1 MNNVTD
7 LKKQLNR
14 LVFPIL
20 LETLLTFLLGG
31 VDTFMLSQYSDDAV
45 AAVGMDN
52 QILQLV
58 FLLFTII
65 NAGTSVLCSQY
76 FGAKLQDRFVAVSGV
91 ALLLNLTI
99 GLLSS
104 LCLFSFAGTILSLM
118 GLRPELMTEGI
129 PYLQIVGGFAFAQA
143 ITTTISAILRSAN
156 KPIYPMMVIVVVNI
170 LNIIGN
176 YTLIFGKFGMPAL
189 GAEGAAI
196 STSISRTVSMIMLI
210 MMLQRKLIP
219 RFPLR
224 LFRPFPYHEM
234 RKLLKIGLPSAGE
247 NISYNLQQLVLI
259 YFINM
264 IGNEALAARIYVGN
278 IVMFVYL
285 YAICIAQGSSIMVGH
300 LTGMEK
306 NRASYVMGKFTW
318 HRGSVVSMFFS
329 VLCALCGPL
338 ITDYLTDNQEIAQLV
353 CWCFWVDVLLEIG
366 KCINIWATNTLR
378 ATGDI
383 FFPFYVGI
391 IVQWIVGVGFG
402 YLFGIVFGFGLVG
415 MWFAFV
421 LDENIRGIIFVQRWN
436 SLKWIGKGFVK

>member
-1 MNNVTD
+1 MNNSIG

-14 LVFPIL
+14 LVMPIL

-31 VDTFMLSQYSDDAV
+31 VDTFMLSQHSDDAV

-52 QILQLV
+52 QILSLI

-76 FGAKLQDRFVAVSGV
+76 FGANLHNRFIKVSGV
-91 ALLLNLTI
+91 ALVMNLTVGVLSSI
-99 GLLSS
+99 GLF
-104 LCLFSFAGTILSLM
+104 CFAGPILQLM
-118 GLRPELMTEGI
+118 GLNERLMVDGV

-143 ITTTISAILRSAN
+143 LTTTISAILRSAN
-156 KPIYPMMVIVVVNI
+156 KPIYPMIVIVVVNI

-176 YTLIFGKFGMPAL
+176 YTLIFGKFGLPAL

-196 STSISRTVSMIMLI
+196 STSISRTVSMILLI
-210 MMLQRKLIP
+210 VMLQKKLIP
-219 RFPLR
+219 SFPLR
-224 LFRPFPYHEM
+224 LFRPFPFQEM

-247 NISYNLQQLVLI
+247 NISYNLQQLVII

-264 IGNEALAARIYVGN
+264 IGTEALTARIYIGN
-278 IVMFVYL
+278 VVMFVYL

-300 LTGMEK
+300 LTGVEK
-306 NRASYVMGKFTW
+306 TQASYVIGKFSW
-318 HRGSVVSMFFS
+318 HRGALVSITFS
-329 VLCALCGPL
+329 ILCALCGPF
-338 ITDYLTDNQEIAQLV
+338 IADFLTDNEEIRSLII
-353 CWCFWVDVLLEIG
+353 WCFWVDVLLEIG

-383 FFPFYVGI
+383 FYPFYLGI

-402 YLFGIVFGFGLVG
+402 YLFGIVCGFGLIG

-421 LDENIRGIIFVQRWN
+421 LDENIRGVLFVRRWN
-436 SLKWIGKGFVK
+436 NFKWVGKGFVH

>member
-1 MNNVTD
+1 M
-7 LKKQLNR
+7 KGR
-14 LVFPIL
+14 LGKLVLPIFI
-20 LETLLTFLLGG
+20 ETALVMLLGV
-31 VDTFMLSQYSDDAV
+31 VDTIMLSQHSDNSV
-45 AAVGMDN
+45 AAVGVVN
-52 QILQLV
+52 QIVNLAVLV
-58 FLLFTII
+58 FQVISF
-65 NAGTSVLCSQY
+65 GTTVLCSQY
-76 FGAKLQDRFVAVSGV
+76 LGAGLKERMVQATGVAIVLNAVSG
-91 ALLLNLTI
+91 I
-99 GLLSS
+99 IISS
-104 LCLFSFAGTILSLM
+104 CLYFGCTAMLKMM
-118 GLRPELMTEGI
+118 GLRPELLSEGVS
-129 PYLQIVGGFAFAQA
+129 YMHIVGAFAFFQA
-143 ITTTISAILRSAN
+143 ISLAISASLRSAG
-156 KPIYPMMVIVVVNI
+156 KAKYPMMVTVVVNI

-300 LTGMEK
+300 LTGVEK